1 MQLWVYYQTMRSP
14 TAIFPIAEEDETR
27 LTIWDVRELE
37 CEVREMEEALDKM
50 NRSLSRINRELG
62 DFMGE
67 KVKLEQRLKH
77 IKSMFT
83 DNGRQQ
89 TQCVVS

>member
-1 MQLWVYYQTMRSP
+1 MRSLSP
-14 TAIFPIAEEDETR
+14 IFPIAEEDETR

-89 TQCVVS
+89 TQCVVC